1 MEHLENMVEEK
12 GIEPSTFAL
21 RMLPRVSVGAKSIT
35 YGCEDRPKTV
45 CFGHEVAR
53 SGHSKRRDNL
63 NALQHNISSQG
74 GRS

>member
-21 RMLPRVSVGAKSIT
+21 RMLPRVPVGAKSIT
-35 YGCEDRPKTV
+35 YKRQDRPKTAY
-45 CFGHEVAR
+45 FGQWIAR
-53 SGHSKRRDNL
+53 SGHSKSRDNL
-63 NALQHNISSQG
+63 NASQHNISSQG